1 MSKFGTSKK
10 IITGYILLAVVIAIA
25 TWQVYDNSRLF
36 VALNNASE
44 QLLKR
49 RDVVDSLVCSL
60 LETNN
65 AERSVL
71 LGEGSEW
78 PHFNQSV
85 ATSEQMAKQ
94 LKPFIADQGQRQRI
108 DTLVKLMHMKR
119 ENTKR
124 VAQLMAIDNRD
135 AFYRDKVQAL
145 QSGRDSVVIHSKSYG
160 QHGQREKV
168 YEIIKSKRGFFRRLG
183 DAFRRQHADTV
194 GVTNILHDTKA
205 DSTAQRIN
213 IADSVANILTD
224 IQNEEQ
230 KQNSRQ
236 QENVAARLN
245 RLQRVSLQL
254 SQRTGL
260 LLEHI
265 QREEK
270 NALQKALGHAT
281 QSRHKMVVRI
291 AVIGL
296 VAILIAALLVAYIL
310 RDIKRERR
318 DRQRIVEA
326 KTETE
331 RIMAQRERL
340 LLTITHDIKA
350 PAASIAGFIE
360 LLSEQVSRPKA
371 LAYIDSMRH
380 SAIHLQQLV
389 AALLDYHLLESGK
402 AERHDVSFV
411 PQQLA
416 KNCVDEFQPMAAE
429 KGLDIT
435 LSTLTLNCGD
445 LWRSDAFRVKQIMSN
460 LIGNAVKYTD
470 RGSVKV
476 EIRISPR
483 QHLIIYVS
491 DTGRGMSQADCQRIF
506 DAFTRLHNGQGKEGV
521 GLGLSITREVVQML
535 GGTITVTSEEGKGSC
550 FTVSL
555 PIKKEEKRQK
565 KDVEENV
572 ASVEPNRSSTEAK
585 EATTENND
593 ATHGANNATNGA
605 NDATNGTND
614 ATTEINILAVDDDAL
629 QLELF
634 KEMAQKIGGAK
645 LNISTTTS
653 ASEAIKLAE
662 ETKPQIMFTDIEM
675 PEMSGKDMLKH
686 VKNSDMSTVAMT
698 AHDPSIMTSL
708 KKAGFDTCLFKP
720 FNAATLAAT
729 LAQITR
735 QPLSVKAAEQKA
747 SFFAPLTAFAEGD
760 TEAEQ
765 EILTQVGESI
775 KEYRQMLDQGLKG
788 NDEEQQRDSISRTAH
803 KAMPLLTML
812 KPGQCGW
819 LQAITPEHIK
829 DTPAEKIT
837 VLAMRL
843 DKELEEVS
851 TKLKEEGIENA

>member
-1 MSKFGTSKK
+1 M
-10 IITGYILLAVVIAIA
+10 LAVVIAIA

-78 PHFNQSV
+78 PHFNRSV

-108 DTLVKLMHMKR
+108 DTLVELIHMKR

-124 VAQLMAIDNRD
+124 VAQLMAFDNRD

-145 QSGRDSVVIHSKSYG
+145 QSGRDSVVIHSKLYG

-270 NALQKALGHAT
+270 NALQKALGHAM

-291 AVIGL
+291 AIIGL

-416 KNCVDEFQPMAAE
+416 KSCVEEFKPMAAE

-435 LSTLTLNCGD
+435 LGTLTTNCGD

-470 RGSVKV
+470 RGGVKV

-506 DAFTRLHNGQGKEGV
+506 DAFTRLPNGQGKEGV

-555 PIKKEEKRQK
+555 PIKKEEKKQK

-572 ASVEPNRSSTEAK
+572 ASVETSRSSTEAK
-585 EATTENND
+585 E
-593 ATHGANNATNGA
+593 
-605 NDATNGTND
+605 

-662 ETKPQIMFTDIEM
+662 ETKTQIMFTDIEM
-675 PEMSGKDMLKH
+675 PEMSGKDMIKH

-708 KKAGFDTCLFKP
+708 KKAGFSTCLFKP

-735 QPLSVKAAEQKA
+735 LPLSVKAAEQKA

-775 KEYRQMLDQGLKG
+775 KEYRQMLEQGLKSNG
-788 NDEEQQRDSISRTAH
+788 EELQRDSISRAAH

-829 DTPAEKIT
+829 DTSAENST
-837 VLAMRL
+837 ALAMRL
-843 DKELEEVS
+843 EKELEEIS
-851 TKLKEEGIENA
+851 KKLREEGIENA

>member
-78 PHFNQSV
+78 PHFNRSV
-85 ATSEQMAKQ
+85 ATSEQKAKQ

-108 DTLVKLMHMKR
+108 DTLVELIHMKR

-124 VAQLMAIDNRD
+124 VAQLMAFDNRD
-135 AFYRDKVQAL
+135 AFYRNKVQAL
-145 QSGRDSVVIHSKSYG
+145 QSGRDSVVIHSKLYG

-183 DAFRRQHADTV
+183 DAFRRQHTDTV

-230 KQNSRQ
+230 RQNSRQ

-291 AVIGL
+291 AIIGL

-326 KTETE
+326 KAETE

-360 LLSEQVSRPKA
+360 LLSEQVSRPKP

-416 KNCVDEFQPMAAE
+416 KSCVEEFKPMAAE

-435 LSTLTLNCGD
+435 LGTLTTNCGD

-470 RGSVKV
+470 RGGVKV

-506 DAFTRLHNGQGKEGV
+506 DAFTRLPNGQGKEGV

-555 PIKKEEKRQK
+555 PIKKEEKKQK

-572 ASVEPNRSSTEAK
+572 ASVETNRSSTEAK
-585 EATTENND
+585 KT
-593 ATHGANNATNGA
+593 
-605 NDATNGTND
+605 
-614 ATTEINILAVDDDAL
+614 TTEINILAVDDDAL

-675 PEMSGKDMLKH
+675 PEMSGKDMIKH

-708 KKAGFDTCLFKP
+708 KKAGFSTCLFKP

-735 QPLSVKAAEQKA
+735 LPLSVKAAEQKA

-760 TEAEQ
+760 TEAER

-775 KEYRQMLDQGLKG
+775 KEYRQMLEQGLKSNG
-788 NDEEQQRDSISRTAH
+788 EELQRDSISRAAH

-829 DTPAEKIT
+829 DTSAENST
-837 VLAMRL
+837 ALAMRL
-843 DKELEEVS
+843 EKELEEIS
-851 TKLKEEGIENA
+851 KKLREEGIENA

>member
-1 MSKFGTSKK
+1 M
-10 IITGYILLAVVIAIA
+10 LAVVIAIA

-85 ATSEQMAKQ
+85 ATSEQKAKQ

-108 DTLVKLMHMKR
+108 DTLVELIHMKR

-124 VAQLMAIDNRD
+124 VAQLMAFDNRD

-145 QSGRDSVVIHSKSYG
+145 QSGRDSVVIHSKLYG

-270 NALQKALGHAT
+270 NALQKALGHAM

-291 AVIGL
+291 AIIGL

-416 KNCVDEFQPMAAE
+416 KNCVEEFKPMATE

-435 LSTLTLNCGD
+435 LGTLTPNCGD

-470 RGSVKV
+470 RGGVKV

-506 DAFTRLHNGQGKEGV
+506 DAFTRLPNGQGKEGV

-555 PIKKEEKRQK
+555 PIKKEEKKQK

-572 ASVEPNRSSTEAK
+572 ASVETDRSSTEAK
-585 EATTENND
+585 KATTEKND
-593 ATHGANNATNGA
+593 ATNGA
-605 NDATNGTND
+605 NDATNGNND

-708 KKAGFDTCLFKP
+708 KKAGFSTCLFKP

-735 QPLSVKAAEQKA
+735 LPLSVKAAEQKA

-760 TEAEQ
+760 TEAER

-775 KEYRQMLDQGLKG
+775 KEYRQMLEQGLKHNG
-788 NDEEQQRDSISRTAH
+788 EELQHDSISRAAH

-812 KPGQCGW
+812 RPGQCGW
-819 LQAITPEHIK
+819 LQTITPEHIK
-829 DTPAEKIT
+829 DSSVENSTA
-837 VLAMRL
+837 LAMRL
-843 DKELEEVS
+843 EKELEEIS
-851 TKLKEEGIENA
+851 KKLREEGIENA

>member
-1 MSKFGTSKK
+1 M
-10 IITGYILLAVVIAIA
+10 LAVVIAIA

-78 PHFNQSV
+78 PHFNRSV

-108 DTLVKLMHMKR
+108 DTLVELIHMKR

-124 VAQLMAIDNRD
+124 VAQLMAFDNRD

-145 QSGRDSVVIHSKSYG
+145 QSGRDSVVIHSKLYG

-194 GVTNILHDTKA
+194 GVTNILHDTRA

-270 NALQKALGHAT
+270 NALQKALGHAM

-291 AVIGL
+291 AIIGL

-416 KNCVDEFQPMAAE
+416 KNCVEEFKPMAAE

-435 LSTLTLNCGD
+435 LGTLTPNCGD

-470 RGSVKV
+470 RGGVKV

-491 DTGRGMSQADCQRIF
+491 DTGRGMNQADCQRIF
-506 DAFTRLHNGQGKEGV
+506 DAFTRLPNGQGKEGV

-555 PIKKEEKRQK
+555 PIKKEEKKQK
-565 KDVEENV
+565 KEVEENV
-572 ASVEPNRSSTEAK
+572 ASVETDRSSTEAK
-585 EATTENND
+585 E
-593 ATHGANNATNGA
+593 
-605 NDATNGTND
+605 

-708 KKAGFDTCLFKP
+708 KKAGFSTCLFKP

-735 QPLSVKAAEQKA
+735 LPLSVKAAEQKA

-775 KEYRQMLDQGLKG
+775 KEYRQMLEQGLKH
-788 NDEEQQRDSISRTAH
+788 NDEKLQRDSISRAAH
-803 KAMPLLTML
+803 KAMPLLSML
-812 KPGQCGW
+812 KPGQCSW

-829 DTPAEKIT
+829 DTSAENST
-837 VLAMRL
+837 ALAMRL
-843 DKELEEVS
+843 EKELEEIS
-851 TKLKEEGIENA
+851 KKLREEGIENA

>member
-1 MSKFGTSKK
+1 M
-10 IITGYILLAVVIAIA
+10 LAVVIAIA
-25 TWQVYDNSRLF
+25 TWQIYDNSRLF

-108 DTLVKLMHMKR
+108 DTLVELIHMKR

-124 VAQLMAIDNRD
+124 VAQLMAFDNRD
-135 AFYRDKVQAL
+135 AFYRNKVQAL
-145 QSGRDSVVIHSKSYG
+145 QSGRDSVVIHSKLYG

-183 DAFRRQHADTV
+183 DAFRRQHTDTV
-194 GVTNILHDTKA
+194 DVTNILHDTKA

-270 NALQKALGHAT
+270 NALQKALGHAM

-291 AVIGL
+291 AIIGL

-326 KTETE
+326 KAETE

-416 KNCVDEFQPMAAE
+416 KSCVEEFKPMAAE

-435 LSTLTLNCGD
+435 LGTLTPNCGD

-470 RGSVKV
+470 RGGVKV

-506 DAFTRLHNGQGKEGV
+506 DAFTRLPNGQGKEGV

-555 PIKKEEKRQK
+555 PIKKEEKKQK

-572 ASVEPNRSSTEAK
+572 ASVETNRSSTEAK
-585 EATTENND
+585 EAITENND
-593 ATHGANNATNGA
+593 ATNGA
-605 NDATNGTND
+605 NDATNGNND

-708 KKAGFDTCLFKP
+708 KKAGFSTCLFKP

-735 QPLSVKAAEQKA
+735 LPLSVKAAEQKA

-775 KEYRQMLDQGLKG
+775 KEYRQMLEQGLKH
-788 NDEEQQRDSISRTAH
+788 NDEEQQRDSISRAAH

-829 DTPAEKIT
+829 DSSAENST
-837 VLAMRL
+837 ALAMRL
-843 DKELEEVS
+843 EKELEEIS
-851 TKLKEEGIENA
+851 KKLREEGIENA

>member
-1 MSKFGTSKK
+1 M
-10 IITGYILLAVVIAIA
+10 LAVVIAIA

-78 PHFNQSV
+78 PHFNRSV

-108 DTLVKLMHMKR
+108 DTLVELIHMKR

-124 VAQLMAIDNRD
+124 VAQLMAFDNRD

-145 QSGRDSVVIHSKSYG
+145 QSGRDSVVIHSKLYG
-160 QHGQREKV
+160 QYGQREKV

-291 AVIGL
+291 AIIGL

-416 KNCVDEFQPMAAE
+416 KSCVEEFKPMAAE

-435 LSTLTLNCGD
+435 LGTLTPNCGD

-470 RGSVKV
+470 RGGVKV

-506 DAFTRLHNGQGKEGV
+506 DAFTRLPNGQGKEGV

-555 PIKKEEKRQK
+555 PIKKEEKKQK

-572 ASVEPNRSSTEAK
+572 ASVETNRSSTEAK
-585 EATTENND
+585 E
-593 ATHGANNATNGA
+593 
-605 NDATNGTND
+605 

-708 KKAGFDTCLFKP
+708 KKAGFSTCLFKP

-735 QPLSVKAAEQKA
+735 LPLSVKAAEQKA

-760 TEAEQ
+760 TEAER

-775 KEYRQMLDQGLKG
+775 KEYRQMLEQGLKSNG
-788 NDEEQQRDSISRTAH
+788 EELQRDSISRADH

-829 DTPAEKIT
+829 DTSAENST
-837 VLAMRL
+837 ALAMRL
-843 DKELEEVS
+843 EKELEEIS
-851 TKLKEEGIENA
+851 KKLREEGIENA

>member
-78 PHFNQSV
+78 PHFNRSV

-108 DTLVKLMHMKR
+108 DTLVELIHMKR

-124 VAQLMAIDNRD
+124 VAQLMAFDNRD

-145 QSGRDSVVIHSKSYG
+145 QSGRDSVVIHSKLYG

-194 GVTNILHDTKA
+194 GVTNILHDTRV

-213 IADSVANILTD
+213 IADSVANILTN

-236 QENVAARLN
+236 QENMAARLN

-270 NALQKALGHAT
+270 NALQKALGHAM

-291 AVIGL
+291 AIIGL

-416 KNCVDEFQPMAAE
+416 KSCVEEFKPMAAE

-435 LSTLTLNCGD
+435 LGTLPPNCGD

-470 RGSVKV
+470 RGGVKV

-506 DAFTRLHNGQGKEGV
+506 DAFTRLPNGQGKEGV

-555 PIKKEEKRQK
+555 PIKKEEKKQK

-572 ASVEPNRSSTEAK
+572 ASVETNRVSTEAK
-585 EATTENND
+585 E
-593 ATHGANNATNGA
+593 
-605 NDATNGTND
+605 

-708 KKAGFDTCLFKP
+708 KKAGFSTCLFKP

-735 QPLSVKAAEQKA
+735 LPLSVKAAEQKA

-760 TEAEQ
+760 TEAER

-775 KEYRQMLDQGLKG
+775 KEYRQMLEQGLKSNG
-788 NDEEQQRDSISRTAH
+788 EELQRDSISRAAH
-803 KAMPLLTML
+803 KAMPLLSML

-829 DTPAEKIT
+829 DTSAENST
-837 VLAMRL
+837 ALAMRL
-843 DKELEEVS
+843 EKELEEIS
-851 TKLKEEGIENA
+851 KKLREEGIENA

>member
-1 MSKFGTSKK
+1 M
-10 IITGYILLAVVIAIA
+10 LAVVIAIA

-78 PHFNQSV
+78 PHFNRSV

-108 DTLVKLMHMKR
+108 DTLVELIHMKR

-124 VAQLMAIDNRD
+124 VAQLMAFDNRD
-135 AFYRDKVQAL
+135 AFYRNKVQAL
-145 QSGRDSVVIHSKSYG
+145 QSGRDSVVIHSKLYG

-230 KQNSRQ
+230 RQNSRQ

-291 AVIGL
+291 AIIGL

-360 LLSEQVSRPKA
+360 LLSEQVSHPKA

-416 KNCVDEFQPMAAE
+416 KSCVEEFKPMAAE

-435 LSTLTLNCGD
+435 LGTLTTNCGD

-470 RGSVKV
+470 RGGVKV

-506 DAFTRLHNGQGKEGV
+506 DAFTRLPNGQGKEGV

-555 PIKKEEKRQK
+555 PIKKEEKKQK

-572 ASVEPNRSSTEAK
+572 ASVETNRSSTEAK
-585 EATTENND
+585 E
-593 ATHGANNATNGA
+593 
-605 NDATNGTND
+605 

-708 KKAGFDTCLFKP
+708 KKAGFSTCLFKP

-735 QPLSVKAAEQKA
+735 LPLSVKAAEQKA

-760 TEAEQ
+760 TEAER

-775 KEYRQMLDQGLKG
+775 KEYRQMLEQGLKSNG
-788 NDEEQQRDSISRTAH
+788 EELQRDSISRAAH

-829 DTPAEKIT
+829 DSSAENST
-837 VLAMRL
+837 ALAMRL
-843 DKELEEVS
+843 EKELEEIS
-851 TKLKEEGIENA
+851 KKLREEGIENA

>member
-1 MSKFGTSKK
+1 M
-10 IITGYILLAVVIAIA
+10 LAVVIAIA

-78 PHFNQSV
+78 PHFNRSV

-108 DTLVKLMHMKR
+108 DTLVALIHMKR

-124 VAQLMAIDNRD
+124 VAQLMAFDNRD

-145 QSGRDSVVIHSKSYG
+145 QSGRDSVVIHSKLYG

-270 NALQKALGHAT
+270 NALQKALGHAM

-291 AVIGL
+291 AIIGL

-416 KNCVDEFQPMAAE
+416 KSCVEEFKPMAAE

-435 LSTLTLNCGD
+435 LGTLTPNCGD

-470 RGSVKV
+470 RGGVKV

-506 DAFTRLHNGQGKEGV
+506 DAFTRLPNGQGKEGV

-555 PIKKEEKRQK
+555 PIKKEEKKQM

-572 ASVEPNRSSTEAK
+572 ASVETDRSSTEAK
-585 EATTENND
+585 E
-593 ATHGANNATNGA
+593 
-605 NDATNGTND
+605 

-675 PEMSGKDMLKH
+675 PEMSGKDMIKH

-708 KKAGFDTCLFKP
+708 KKAGFSTCLFKP

-735 QPLSVKAAEQKA
+735 LPLSVKTAEQKA

-775 KEYRQMLDQGLKG
+775 KEYRQMLEQGLKHNG
-788 NDEEQQRDSISRTAH
+788 EELQRDSISRAAH
-803 KAMPLLTML
+803 KAMPLLSML
-812 KPGQCGW
+812 RPGQCGW

-829 DTPAEKIT
+829 DTSAENST
-837 VLAMRL
+837 ALAMRL
-843 DKELEEVS
+843 EKELEEIS
-851 TKLKEEGIENA
+851 KKLREEGIENA

>member
-25 TWQVYDNSRLF
+25 TWQIYDNSRLF

-78 PHFNQSV
+78 PHFNRSV

-108 DTLVKLMHMKR
+108 DTLVELIHMKR

-124 VAQLMAIDNRD
+124 VAQLMAFDNRD
-135 AFYRDKVQAL
+135 AFYRNKVQAL
-145 QSGRDSVVIHSKSYG
+145 QSGRDSVVIHSKLYG

-230 KQNSRQ
+230 RQNSRQ

-270 NALQKALGHAT
+270 NALQKALGHAM

-291 AVIGL
+291 AIIGL

-416 KNCVDEFQPMAAE
+416 KSCVEEFKPMAAE

-435 LSTLTLNCGD
+435 LGTLTPNCGD

-470 RGSVKV
+470 RGGVKV

-506 DAFTRLHNGQGKEGV
+506 DAFTRLPNGQGKEGV

-555 PIKKEEKRQK
+555 PIKKEEKKQK

-572 ASVEPNRSSTEAK
+572 ASVETDRSSTEAK

-593 ATHGANNATNGA
+593 ATNGA
-605 NDATNGTND
+605 NDATNGNND

-708 KKAGFDTCLFKP
+708 KKAGFSTCLFKP

-735 QPLSVKAAEQKA
+735 LPLSVKAAEQKA

-760 TEAEQ
+760 TEAER

-775 KEYRQMLDQGLKG
+775 KEYRQMLEQGLKHNG
-788 NDEEQQRDSISRTAH
+788 EELQHDSISRAAH

-812 KPGQCGW
+812 RPGQCGW
-819 LQAITPEHIK
+819 LQTITPEHIK
-829 DTPAEKIT
+829 DSSVENSTA
-837 VLAMRL
+837 LAMRL
-843 DKELEEVS
+843 EKELEEIS
-851 TKLKEEGIENA
+851 KKLREEGIENA

>member
-1 MSKFGTSKK
+1 M
-10 IITGYILLAVVIAIA
+10 LAVVIAIA

-78 PHFNQSV
+78 PHFNRSV
-85 ATSEQMAKQ
+85 ATSEQKAKQ

-108 DTLVKLMHMKR
+108 DTLVELIHMKR

-124 VAQLMAIDNRD
+124 VAQLMAFDNRD

-145 QSGRDSVVIHSKSYG
+145 QSGRDSVVIHSKLYG

-194 GVTNILHDTKA
+194 GVTNILHDTKT

-230 KQNSRQ
+230 KRNSRQ

-291 AVIGL
+291 AIIGL

-416 KNCVDEFQPMAAE
+416 KNCVEEFKPMAAE

-435 LSTLTLNCGD
+435 LGTLTPNCGD

-470 RGSVKV
+470 RGGVKV

-506 DAFTRLHNGQGKEGV
+506 DAFTRLPNGQGKEGV

-555 PIKKEEKRQK
+555 PIKKEEKKQK
-565 KDVEENV
+565 KDVEEDV
-572 ASVEPNRSSTEAK
+572 ASVETNRSSTEAK
-585 EATTENND
+585 E
-593 ATHGANNATNGA
+593 
-605 NDATNGTND
+605 

-698 AHDPSIMTSL
+698 AHDQSIMTSL
-708 KKAGFDTCLFKP
+708 KKAGFSTCLFKP

-735 QPLSVKAAEQKA
+735 LPLSVKAAEQKA

-760 TEAEQ
+760 TEAER

-775 KEYRQMLDQGLKG
+775 KEYRQMLEQGLKHNG
-788 NDEEQQRDSISRTAH
+788 EELQRDSISRAAH

-829 DTPAEKIT
+829 DSSAENST
-837 VLAMRL
+837 ALAMRL
-843 DKELEEVS
+843 EKELEEIS
-851 TKLKEEGIENA
+851 KKLREEGIENA

>member
-108 DTLVKLMHMKR
+108 DTLVELIHMKR

-124 VAQLMAIDNRD
+124 VAQLMAFDNRD
-135 AFYRDKVQAL
+135 AFYRNKVQAL
-145 QSGRDSVVIHSKSYG
+145 QSGRDSVVIHSKLYG

-194 GVTNILHDTKA
+194 GVTNILHDTKT

-291 AVIGL
+291 AIIGL

-416 KNCVDEFQPMAAE
+416 KSCVEEFKPMAAE

-435 LSTLTLNCGD
+435 LGTLTPNCGD

-470 RGSVKV
+470 RGGVKV

-491 DTGRGMSQADCQRIF
+491 DTGRGMNQADCQRIF
-506 DAFTRLHNGQGKEGV
+506 DAFTRLPNGQGKEGV

-555 PIKKEEKRQK
+555 PIKKEEKKQK

-572 ASVEPNRSSTEAK
+572 ASVETNRSSTEAK

-593 ATHGANNATNGA
+593 ATNGA
-605 NDATNGTND
+605 NDATNGNND

-708 KKAGFDTCLFKP
+708 KKAGFSTCLFKP

-735 QPLSVKAAEQKA
+735 LPLSVKAAEQKA

-760 TEAEQ
+760 TEAER

-775 KEYRQMLDQGLKG
+775 KEYRQMLEQGLKSNG
-788 NDEEQQRDSISRTAH
+788 EELQRDSISRAAH

-829 DTPAEKIT
+829 DTSAENST
-837 VLAMRL
+837 ALAMRL
-843 DKELEEVS
+843 EKELEEIS
-851 TKLKEEGIENA
+851 KKLREEGIENA

>member
-1 MSKFGTSKK
+1 M
-10 IITGYILLAVVIAIA
+10 LAVVIAIA

-78 PHFNQSV
+78 PHFNRSV

-108 DTLVKLMHMKR
+108 DTLVELIHMKR

-124 VAQLMAIDNRD
+124 VAQLMAFDNRD

-145 QSGRDSVVIHSKSYG
+145 QSGRDSVVIHSKLYG

-194 GVTNILHDTKA
+194 GVTNILHATKA

-270 NALQKALGHAT
+270 NALQKALGHAM

-291 AVIGL
+291 AIIGL

-331 RIMAQRERL
+331 HIMAQRERL

-416 KNCVDEFQPMAAE
+416 KNCVEEFKPMAAE

-435 LSTLTLNCGD
+435 LGTLTPNCGD

-470 RGSVKV
+470 RGGVKV
-476 EIRISPR
+476 EIKISPR

-506 DAFTRLHNGQGKEGV
+506 DAFTRLPNGQGKEGV

-555 PIKKEEKRQK
+555 PIKKEEKKQM

-572 ASVEPNRSSTEAK
+572 ASVETNRSSTEAK
-585 EATTENND
+585 EATIEAKE
-593 ATHGANNATNGA
+593 ATTRN
-605 NDATNGTND
+605 ND

-634 KEMAQKIGGAK
+634 KERAQKMGGAER
-645 LNISTTTS
+645 NISTTTS

-708 KKAGFDTCLFKP
+708 KKAGFSTCLFKP

-735 QPLSVKAAEQKA
+735 LPLSVKTAEQKA

-760 TEAEQ
+760 TEAER

-775 KEYRQMLDQGLKG
+775 KEYRLMLEQGLKS
-788 NDEEQQRDSISRTAH
+788 NDEELQRDSISRAAH

-829 DTPAEKIT
+829 DTSAENST
-837 VLAMRL
+837 ALAMRL
-843 DKELEEVS
+843 EEELEEIS
-851 TKLKEEGIENA
+851 KKLREEGIENA

>member
-1 MSKFGTSKK
+1 M
-10 IITGYILLAVVIAIA
+10 LAVVIAIA

-78 PHFNQSV
+78 PRFNQSV

-108 DTLVKLMHMKR
+108 DTLVELIHMKR

-291 AVIGL
+291 AIIGL

-331 RIMAQRERL
+331 RIMEQRERL

-435 LSTLTLNCGD
+435 LGTLTPNCGD

-506 DAFTRLHNGQGKEGV
+506 DAFTRLPNGQGKEGV

-535 GGTITVTSEEGKGSC
+535 GGTITVASEEGKGSC

-555 PIKKEEKRQK
+555 PIKKEEKKQK

-572 ASVEPNRSSTEAK
+572 AYVETNRSSTEAK
-585 EATTENND
+585 EATTGNN
-593 ATHGANNATNGA
+593 G
-605 NDATNGTND
+605 
-614 ATTEINILAVDDDAL
+614 ATTEISILAVDDDAL
-629 QLELF
+629 QIELF

-662 ETKPQIMFTDIEM
+662 KTKPQIMFTDIEM

-686 VKNSDMSTVAMT
+686 VKNSNMSIVAMT

-708 KKAGFDTCLFKP
+708 KKAGFNTCLFKP

-735 QPLSVKAAEQKA
+735 LPLSIKAAEQKT

-765 EILTQVGESI
+765 KILTQVGESI
-775 KEYRQMLDQGLKG
+775 KEYRQMLDKGLKG
-788 NDEEQQRDSISRTAH
+788 NDEEQQRDSISRAAH

-829 DTPAEKIT
+829 DTSAEKIT

>member
-78 PHFNQSV
+78 PHFNRSV
-85 ATSEQMAKQ
+85 ATSEQKAKQ

-108 DTLVKLMHMKR
+108 DTLVELIHMKR

-124 VAQLMAIDNRD
+124 VAQLMAFDNRD

-145 QSGRDSVVIHSKSYG
+145 QSGRDSVVIHSKLYG

-194 GVTNILHDTKA
+194 GVTNILHDTRA

-291 AVIGL
+291 AIIGL

-326 KTETE
+326 KAETE
-331 RIMAQRERL
+331 HIMAQRERL

-416 KNCVDEFQPMAAE
+416 KNCVEEFKPMAAE

-435 LSTLTLNCGD
+435 LGTLTTNCGD

-470 RGSVKV
+470 RGGVKV

-491 DTGRGMSQADCQRIF
+491 DTGRGMNQADCQRIF
-506 DAFTRLHNGQGKEGV
+506 DAFTRLPNGQGNEGV

-555 PIKKEEKRQK
+555 PIKKEEKKQMK
-565 KDVEENV
+565 EVEENV
-572 ASVEPNRSSTEAK
+572 ASVETNRSSTEAK
-585 EATTENND
+585 E
-593 ATHGANNATNGA
+593 
-605 NDATNGTND
+605 

-645 LNISTTTS
+645 LNVSTTTS

-708 KKAGFDTCLFKP
+708 KKAGFSTCLFKP

-735 QPLSVKAAEQKA
+735 LPLSVKAAEQKA
-747 SFFAPLTAFAEGD
+747 SFFAPLTAFAESD

-775 KEYRQMLDQGLKG
+775 KEYRQMLEQGLKSNG
-788 NDEEQQRDSISRTAH
+788 EELQRDSISRAAH
-803 KAMPLLTML
+803 KAMPLLSML

-829 DTPAEKIT
+829 DTSAENST
-837 VLAMRL
+837 ALAMRL
-843 DKELEEVS
+843 EKELEEIS
-851 TKLKEEGIENA
+851 KKLREEGIENA

>member
-1 MSKFGTSKK
+1 M
-10 IITGYILLAVVIAIA
+10 LAVVIAIA

-78 PHFNQSV
+78 PHFNRSV
-85 ATSEQMAKQ
+85 ATSEQKAKQ

-108 DTLVKLMHMKR
+108 DTLVELIHMKR

-124 VAQLMAIDNRD
+124 VAQLMAFDNRD
-135 AFYRDKVQAL
+135 AFYRNKVQAL
-145 QSGRDSVVIHSKSYG
+145 QSGRDSVVIHSKLYG

-270 NALQKALGHAT
+270 NALQKALGHAM

-291 AVIGL
+291 AIIGL

-318 DRQRIVEA
+318 DRQRIVETKA
-326 KTETE
+326 ETE

-416 KNCVDEFQPMAAE
+416 KSCVEEFKPMAAE

-435 LSTLTLNCGD
+435 LGTLTTNCGD

-470 RGSVKV
+470 RGGVKV

-506 DAFTRLHNGQGKEGV
+506 DAFTRLPNGQGKEGV

-555 PIKKEEKRQK
+555 PIKKEEKKQK

-572 ASVEPNRSSTEAK
+572 ASVETNRSSTEAK
-585 EATTENND
+585 E
-593 ATHGANNATNGA
+593 
-605 NDATNGTND
+605 

-675 PEMSGKDMLKH
+675 PEMSGKDIIKH
-686 VKNSDMSTVAMT
+686 VKNSNMSTVAMT

-708 KKAGFDTCLFKP
+708 KKAGFSTCLFKP

-735 QPLSVKAAEQKA
+735 LPLSVKAAEQKA

-760 TEAEQ
+760 TEAER

-775 KEYRQMLDQGLKG
+775 KEYRQMLEQGLKSNG
-788 NDEEQQRDSISRTAH
+788 EELQRDSISRAAH

-829 DTPAEKIT
+829 DTSAENST
-837 VLAMRL
+837 ALAMRL
-843 DKELEEVS
+843 EKELEEIS
-851 TKLKEEGIENA
+851 KKLREEGIENA

>member
-78 PHFNQSV
+78 PHFNRSV
-85 ATSEQMAKQ
+85 ATSEQKAKQ

-108 DTLVKLMHMKR
+108 DTLVELIHMKR

-124 VAQLMAIDNRD
+124 VAQLMAFDNRD

-145 QSGRDSVVIHSKSYG
+145 QSGRDSVVIHSKLYG
-160 QHGQREKV
+160 QHAQREKV

-291 AVIGL
+291 AIIGL

-360 LLSEQVSRPKA
+360 LLSEQVSHPKA

-416 KNCVDEFQPMAAE
+416 KSCVEEFKPMAAE

-435 LSTLTLNCGD
+435 LGTLTTNCGD

-470 RGSVKV
+470 RGGVKV

-506 DAFTRLHNGQGKEGV
+506 DAFTRLPNGQGKEGV

-555 PIKKEEKRQK
+555 PIKKEEKKQK

-572 ASVEPNRSSTEAK
+572 ASVETNRSSTEAK
-585 EATTENND
+585 E
-593 ATHGANNATNGA
+593 
-605 NDATNGTND
+605 

-708 KKAGFDTCLFKP
+708 KKAGFSTCLFKP

-735 QPLSVKAAEQKA
+735 LPLSVKAAEQKA

-760 TEAEQ
+760 TEAER

-775 KEYRQMLDQGLKG
+775 KEYRQMLEQGLKSNG
-788 NDEEQQRDSISRTAH
+788 EELQRDSISRAAH

-829 DTPAEKIT
+829 DSSAENST
-837 VLAMRL
+837 ALAMRL
-843 DKELEEVS
+843 EKELEEIS
-851 TKLKEEGIENA
+851 KKLREEVIENA

>member
-78 PHFNQSV
+78 PHFNRSV

-108 DTLVKLMHMKR
+108 DTLVALIHMKR

-124 VAQLMAIDNRD
+124 VAQLMAFDNRD

-145 QSGRDSVVIHSKSYG
+145 QSGRDSVVIHSKLYG

-194 GVTNILHDTKA
+194 GVTNILHATRV

-270 NALQKALGHAT
+270 NALQKALGHAM

-291 AVIGL
+291 AIIGL

-416 KNCVDEFQPMAAE
+416 KSCVEEFKPMAAE

-435 LSTLTLNCGD
+435 LGTLTPNCGD

-470 RGSVKV
+470 RGGVKV
-476 EIRISPR
+476 EMRISPR

-506 DAFTRLHNGQGKEGV
+506 DAFTRLPNGQGKEGV

-555 PIKKEEKRQK
+555 PIKKEEKKQK

-572 ASVEPNRSSTEAK
+572 ASVETNRSSTEAK
-585 EATTENND
+585 E
-593 ATHGANNATNGA
+593 
-605 NDATNGTND
+605 

-675 PEMSGKDMLKH
+675 PEMSGKDMIKH

-708 KKAGFDTCLFKP
+708 KKAGFSTCLFKP

-735 QPLSVKAAEQKA
+735 LPLSVKTAEQKA

-775 KEYRQMLDQGLKG
+775 KEYRQMLEQGLKHNG
-788 NDEEQQRDSISRTAH
+788 EELQRDSISRAAH
-803 KAMPLLTML
+803 KAMPLLSML

-829 DTPAEKIT
+829 DSSAEKST
-837 VLAMRL
+837 ALAMRL
-843 DKELEEVS
+843 EKELEEIS
-851 TKLKEEGIENA
+851 KKLREEGIENA

>member
-1 MSKFGTSKK
+1 M
-10 IITGYILLAVVIAIA
+10 LAVVIAIA

-78 PHFNQSV
+78 PHFNRSV

-108 DTLVKLMHMKR
+108 DTLVELIHMKR

-124 VAQLMAIDNRD
+124 VAQLMAFDNRD

-145 QSGRDSVVIHSKSYG
+145 QSGRDSVVIHSKLYG

-194 GVTNILHDTKA
+194 GVTNILHDTKT

-291 AVIGL
+291 AIIGL

-416 KNCVDEFQPMAAE
+416 KSCVEEFKPMAAE

-435 LSTLTLNCGD
+435 LGTLTPNCGD

-470 RGSVKV
+470 RGGVKV

-506 DAFTRLHNGQGKEGV
+506 DAFTRLPNGQGKEGV

-555 PIKKEEKRQK
+555 PIKKEEKKQK

-572 ASVEPNRSSTEAK
+572 ASVETNRSSTEAK
-585 EATTENND
+585 KAITENND
-593 ATHGANNATNGA
+593 ATNGA
-605 NDATNGTND
+605 NDATNGNND

-653 ASEAIKLAE
+653 ALEAIKLAE

-708 KKAGFDTCLFKP
+708 KKAGFSTCLFKP

-735 QPLSVKAAEQKA
+735 LPLSVKAAEQKA
-747 SFFAPLTAFAEGD
+747 SFFTPLTAFAEGD
-760 TEAEQ
+760 TEAER

-775 KEYRQMLDQGLKG
+775 KEYRQMLEQGLKH
-788 NDEEQQRDSISRTAH
+788 NDEEQQRDSISRAAH

-812 KPGQCGW
+812 KPGQCSW

-829 DTPAEKIT
+829 DSSAENST
-837 VLAMRL
+837 AQAMRL
-843 DKELEEVS
+843 EKELEEIS
-851 TKLKEEGIENA
+851 KKLREEGIENA

>member
-78 PHFNQSV
+78 PHFNRSV

-108 DTLVKLMHMKR
+108 DTLVELIHMKR

-124 VAQLMAIDNRD
+124 VAQLMAFDNRD

-145 QSGRDSVVIHSKSYG
+145 QSGRDSVVIHSKLYG

-183 DAFRRQHADTV
+183 DAFRRQHTDTV

-230 KQNSRQ
+230 RQNSRQ

-270 NALQKALGHAT
+270 NALQKALGHAM

-291 AVIGL
+291 AIIGL

-326 KTETE
+326 KAETE

-416 KNCVDEFQPMAAE
+416 KSCVEEFKPMAAE

-435 LSTLTLNCGD
+435 LGTLTPNCGD

-470 RGSVKV
+470 RGGVKV

-506 DAFTRLHNGQGKEGV
+506 DAFTRLPNGQGKEGV

-555 PIKKEEKRQK
+555 PIKKEEKKQK

-572 ASVEPNRSSTEAK
+572 ASVETNRSSTEAK
-585 EATTENND
+585 KTTTEKND
-593 ATHGANNATNGA
+593 ATNGA
-605 NDATNGTND
+605 NDATNGNND

-708 KKAGFDTCLFKP
+708 KKVGFSTCLFKP

-735 QPLSVKAAEQKA
+735 LPLSVKAAEQKA

-760 TEAEQ
+760 TEAER

-775 KEYRQMLDQGLKG
+775 KEYRQMLEQGLKSNG
-788 NDEEQQRDSISRTAH
+788 EELQRDSISRAAH

-829 DTPAEKIT
+829 DTSAENST
-837 VLAMRL
+837 ALAMRL
-843 DKELEEVS
+843 EKELEEIS
-851 TKLKEEGIENA
+851 KKLREEGIENA

>member
-1 MSKFGTSKK
+1 M
-10 IITGYILLAVVIAIA
+10 LAVVIAIA

-108 DTLVKLMHMKR
+108 DTLVELIHMKR

-135 AFYRDKVQAL
+135 AFYRNKVQAL

-296 VAILIAALLVAYIL
+296 VAILIAALLVTYIL

-416 KNCVDEFQPMAAE
+416 KNCVDEFRPMAAD
-429 KGLDIT
+429 KGLNIT
-435 LSTLTLNCGD
+435 LGTLTPNCGD

-470 RGSVKV
+470 QGSVKV

-491 DTGRGMSQADCQRIF
+491 DTGRGMSHADCQRIF
-506 DAFTRLHNGQGKEGV
+506 DAFTRLPNGQGKEGV

-535 GGTITVTSEEGKGSC
+535 GGTITVASEEGKGSC

-555 PIKKEEKRQK
+555 PIKKEEKKQK

-572 ASVEPNRSSTEAK
+572 APVETNRSSTEAK
-585 EATTENND
+585 E
-593 ATHGANNATNGA
+593 
-605 NDATNGTND
+605 

-662 ETKPQIMFTDIEM
+662 ETKPRIMFTDIEM

-686 VKNSDMSTVAMT
+686 VKNSNMSIVAMT

-735 QPLSVKAAEQKA
+735 LPLSVKAAEQKA

-775 KEYRQMLDQGLKG
+775 KEYRQMLDQGLKS
-788 NDEEQQRDSISRTAH
+788 NDEEQQRDSISRAAH

-812 KPGQCGW
+812 KPGQCSW

>member
-78 PHFNQSV
+78 PHFNRSV

-108 DTLVKLMHMKR
+108 DTLVELIHMKR

-124 VAQLMAIDNRD
+124 VAQLMAFDNRD

-145 QSGRDSVVIHSKSYG
+145 QSGRDSVVIHSKLYG

-270 NALQKALGHAT
+270 NALQKALGHAM

-291 AVIGL
+291 AIIGL

-416 KNCVDEFQPMAAE
+416 KNCVEEFKPMAAE

-435 LSTLTLNCGD
+435 LGTLTPNCGD

-470 RGSVKV
+470 RGGVKV

-483 QHLIIYVS
+483 QHFIIYVS

-506 DAFTRLHNGQGKEGV
+506 DAFTRLPNGQGKEGV

-555 PIKKEEKRQK
+555 PIKKEEKKQK

-572 ASVEPNRSSTEAK
+572 ASVETDRSSTEAK
-585 EATTENND
+585 KATTENND
-593 ATHGANNATNGA
+593 ATNG
-605 NDATNGTND
+605 NND
-614 ATTEINILAVDDDAL
+614 ATTEINILAVDDDDL

-675 PEMSGKDMLKH
+675 PEMSGKDMIKH

-708 KKAGFDTCLFKP
+708 KKAGFSTCLFKP

-735 QPLSVKAAEQKA
+735 LPLSVKAAEQKA

-775 KEYRQMLDQGLKG
+775 KEYRQMLEQGLKRNG
-788 NDEEQQRDSISRTAH
+788 EELQRDSISRAAH
-803 KAMPLLTML
+803 KAMPLLSML

-829 DTPAEKIT
+829 DSSAENST
-837 VLAMRL
+837 ALAMRL
-843 DKELEEVS
+843 EKELEEIS
-851 TKLKEEGIENA
+851 KKLREEGIENA

>member
-78 PHFNQSV
+78 PHFNRSV

-108 DTLVKLMHMKR
+108 DTLVELIHMKR

-124 VAQLMAIDNRD
+124 VAQLMAFDNRD

-145 QSGRDSVVIHSKSYG
+145 QSGRDSVVIHSKLYG

-183 DAFRRQHADTV
+183 DAFRRQHTDTV

-230 KQNSRQ
+230 RQNSRQ

-270 NALQKALGHAT
+270 NALQKALGHAM

-291 AVIGL
+291 AIIGL

-326 KTETE
+326 KAETE

-416 KNCVDEFQPMAAE
+416 KSCVEEFKPMAAE

-435 LSTLTLNCGD
+435 LGTLTPNCGD

-470 RGSVKV
+470 RGGVKV

-506 DAFTRLHNGQGKEGV
+506 DAFTRLPNGQGKEGV

-555 PIKKEEKRQK
+555 PIKKEEKKQK

-572 ASVEPNRSSTEAK
+572 ASVETNRSSTEAK
-585 EATTENND
+585 EATTEINN
-593 ATHGANNATNGA
+593 
-605 NDATNGTND
+605 ATNGTND

-653 ASEAIKLAE
+653 ASEAIMLAE
-662 ETKPQIMFTDIEM
+662 ETKPRIMFTDIEM

-686 VKNSDMSTVAMT
+686 VKNSNMSIVAMT

-775 KEYRQMLDQGLKG
+775 KEYRQMLDQGLKS
-788 NDEEQQRDSISRTAH
+788 NDEEQQRDSISRAAH

-812 KPGQCGW
+812 KPGQCSW

-829 DTPAEKIT
+829 DTSAEKIT

-851 TKLKEEGIENA
+851 TKLKEEGIEDV

>member
-25 TWQVYDNSRLF
+25 TWQIYDNSRLF

-78 PHFNQSV
+78 PHFNRSV

-108 DTLVKLMHMKR
+108 DTLVELIHMKR

-124 VAQLMAIDNRD
+124 VAQLMAFDNRD
-135 AFYRDKVQAL
+135 AFYRNKVQAL
-145 QSGRDSVVIHSKSYG
+145 QSGRDSVVIHSKLYG

-230 KQNSRQ
+230 RQNSRQ

-270 NALQKALGHAT
+270 NALQKALGHAM

-291 AVIGL
+291 AIIGL

-360 LLSEQVSRPKA
+360 LLSEQVSRQKA

-416 KNCVDEFQPMAAE
+416 KSCVEEFKPMAAE

-435 LSTLTLNCGD
+435 LGTLTPNCGD

-470 RGSVKV
+470 RGGVKV

-506 DAFTRLHNGQGKEGV
+506 DAFTRLPNGQGKEGV

-555 PIKKEEKRQK
+555 PIKKEEKKQK

-572 ASVEPNRSSTEAK
+572 ASVETNRSSTEAK

-593 ATHGANNATNGA
+593 ATNGA
-605 NDATNGTND
+605 NDAMNGNND

-708 KKAGFDTCLFKP
+708 KKAGFSTCLFKP

-735 QPLSVKAAEQKA
+735 LPLSVKTAEQKA

-775 KEYRQMLDQGLKG
+775 KEYRQMLEQGLKHNG
-788 NDEEQQRDSISRTAH
+788 EELQRDSISRAAH

-812 KPGQCGW
+812 KPRQCGW

-829 DTPAEKIT
+829 DSSAENST
-837 VLAMRL
+837 ALAMRL
-843 DKELEEVS
+843 EKELEEIS
-851 TKLKEEGIENA
+851 KKLREEGIENA

>member
-25 TWQVYDNSRLF
+25 TWLVYDNSRLF

-78 PHFNQSV
+78 PHFNRSV
-85 ATSEQMAKQ
+85 ATSEQKAKQ

-108 DTLVKLMHMKR
+108 DTLVELIHMKR

-124 VAQLMAIDNRD
+124 VAQLMAFDNRD

-145 QSGRDSVVIHSKSYG
+145 QSGRDSVVIHSKLYG

-194 GVTNILHDTKA
+194 GVTNILHDTKT

-291 AVIGL
+291 AIIGL

-310 RDIKRERR
+310 RDIKRESR

-402 AERHDVSFV
+402 AEQHDVSFV

-416 KNCVDEFQPMAAE
+416 KNCVEEFKPMAVE

-435 LSTLTLNCGD
+435 LGTLTTNCGD

-470 RGSVKV
+470 RGGVKV

-506 DAFTRLHNGQGKEGV
+506 DAFTRLPNGQGKEGV

-555 PIKKEEKRQK
+555 PIKKEEKKQK

-572 ASVEPNRSSTEAK
+572 ASVETNRSSTETK
-585 EATTENND
+585 E
-593 ATHGANNATNGA
+593 
-605 NDATNGTND
+605 

-708 KKAGFDTCLFKP
+708 KKAGFSTCLFKP

-735 QPLSVKAAEQKA
+735 LPLSVKAAEQKA

-760 TEAEQ
+760 TEAER

-775 KEYRQMLDQGLKG
+775 KEYRQMLEQGLKHNG
-788 NDEEQQRDSISRTAH
+788 EELQRDSISRAAH

-829 DTPAEKIT
+829 DTSAENST
-837 VLAMRL
+837 ALAMRL
-843 DKELEEVS
+843 EKELEEIS
-851 TKLKEEGIENA
+851 KKLREEGIENA

>member
-1 MSKFGTSKK
+1 M
-10 IITGYILLAVVIAIA
+10 LAVVIAIA

-78 PHFNQSV
+78 PHFNRSV

-108 DTLVKLMHMKR
+108 DTLVELIHMKR

-124 VAQLMAIDNRD
+124 VAQLMAFDNRD
-135 AFYRDKVQAL
+135 AFYRNKVQAL
-145 QSGRDSVVIHSKSYG
+145 QSGRDSVVIHSKLYG
-160 QHGQREKV
+160 QHAQREKV

-291 AVIGL
+291 AIIGL

-416 KNCVDEFQPMAAE
+416 KSCVEEFKPMAAE

-435 LSTLTLNCGD
+435 LSTLTPNCGD

-470 RGSVKV
+470 RGGVKV

-506 DAFTRLHNGQGKEGV
+506 DAFTRLPNGQGKEGV

-555 PIKKEEKRQK
+555 PIKKEEKKQK

-572 ASVEPNRSSTEAK
+572 ASVETNRSSTEAK
-585 EATTENND
+585 E
-593 ATHGANNATNGA
+593 
-605 NDATNGTND
+605 

-645 LNISTTTS
+645 LNINTTTS

-708 KKAGFDTCLFKP
+708 KKAGFSTCLFKP

-735 QPLSVKAAEQKA
+735 LPLSVKAAEKKA

-775 KEYRQMLDQGLKG
+775 KEYRQMLEQGLKRNG
-788 NDEEQQRDSISRTAH
+788 EELQRDSISCAAH
-803 KAMPLLTML
+803 KAMPLLSML
-812 KPGQCGW
+812 QPGQCGW

-829 DTPAEKIT
+829 DSSAEKST
-837 VLAMRL
+837 ALAMRL
-843 DKELEEVS
+843 EKELEEIS
-851 TKLKEEGIENA
+851 KKLREEGIENA

>member
-78 PHFNQSV
+78 PHFNRSV

-108 DTLVKLMHMKR
+108 DTLVELIHMKR

-124 VAQLMAIDNRD
+124 VAQLMAFDNRD

-145 QSGRDSVVIHSKSYG
+145 QSGRDSVVIHSKLYG

-194 GVTNILHDTKA
+194 GVTNILHDTKT

-230 KQNSRQ
+230 KRNSRQ

-291 AVIGL
+291 AIIGL

-416 KNCVDEFQPMAAE
+416 KSCVEEFKPMAAE

-435 LSTLTLNCGD
+435 LGTLTTNCGD

-470 RGSVKV
+470 RGGVKV

-506 DAFTRLHNGQGKEGV
+506 DAFTRLPNGQGKEGV

-555 PIKKEEKRQK
+555 PIKKEEKKQK

-572 ASVEPNRSSTEAK
+572 ASVETNRSSTEAK
-585 EATTENND
+585 E
-593 ATHGANNATNGA
+593 
-605 NDATNGTND
+605 

-634 KEMAQKIGGAK
+634 KEMAHKIGGAK

-675 PEMSGKDMLKH
+675 PEMSGKDMIKH

-708 KKAGFDTCLFKP
+708 KKAGFSTCLFKP

-735 QPLSVKAAEQKA
+735 LPLSVKAAEQKA

-760 TEAEQ
+760 TEAER

-775 KEYRQMLDQGLKG
+775 KEYRQMLEQGLKSNG
-788 NDEEQQRDSISRTAH
+788 EELQRDSISRAAH

-812 KPGQCGW
+812 RPGQCGW

-829 DTPAEKIT
+829 DSSAENST
-837 VLAMRL
+837 ALAMRL
-843 DKELEEVS
+843 EKELEEIS
-851 TKLKEEGIENA
+851 KKLREEGIENA

>member
-78 PHFNQSV
+78 PHFNRSV

-108 DTLVKLMHMKR
+108 DTLVELIHMKR

-124 VAQLMAIDNRD
+124 VAQLMAFDNRD

-145 QSGRDSVVIHSKSYG
+145 QSGRDSVVIHSKLYG

-194 GVTNILHDTKA
+194 GVTNILHDTRA

-270 NALQKALGHAT
+270 NALQKALGHAM

-291 AVIGL
+291 AIIGL

-416 KNCVDEFQPMAAE
+416 KNCVEEFKPMAAE

-435 LSTLTLNCGD
+435 LGTLTPNCGD

-470 RGSVKV
+470 RGGVKV

-491 DTGRGMSQADCQRIF
+491 DTGRGMSQANCQRIF
-506 DAFTRLHNGQGKEGV
+506 DAFTRLPNGQGKEGV

-555 PIKKEEKRQK
+555 PIKKEEKKQM

-572 ASVEPNRSSTEAK
+572 ASVETDRSSTEAK

-593 ATHGANNATNGA
+593 ATNG
-605 NDATNGTND
+605 NND

-645 LNISTTTS
+645 LNISATTS

-662 ETKPQIMFTDIEM
+662 ETKTQIMFTDIEM

-708 KKAGFDTCLFKP
+708 KKAGFSTCLFKP

-735 QPLSVKAAEQKA
+735 LPLSVKAAEQKA

-775 KEYRQMLDQGLKG
+775 KEYRQMLEQGLKRNG
-788 NDEEQQRDSISRTAH
+788 EELQRDSISRAAH
-803 KAMPLLTML
+803 KAMPLLSML

-829 DTPAEKIT
+829 DSSAENST
-837 VLAMRL
+837 ALAMRL
-843 DKELEEVS
+843 EKELEEIS
-851 TKLKEEGIENA
+851 KKLREEGIENA

>member
-1 MSKFGTSKK
+1 M
-10 IITGYILLAVVIAIA
+10 LAVVIAIA

-36 VALNNASE
+36 VALKNASE

-78 PHFNQSV
+78 ARFNQSV

-108 DTLVKLMHMKR
+108 DTLVELMHMKR

-291 AVIGL
+291 AIIGL

-416 KNCVDEFQPMAAE
+416 KNCVEEFQPMAAE

-435 LSTLTLNCGD
+435 LGTLTPNCGD

-470 RGSVKV
+470 QGSVKV

-491 DTGRGMSQADCQRIF
+491 DTGRGMSHADCQRIF
-506 DAFTRLHNGQGKEGV
+506 DAFTRLPNGQGKEGV

-535 GGTITVTSEEGKGSC
+535 GGTITVASEEGKGSC

-555 PIKKEEKRQK
+555 PIKKEEKKQK

-572 ASVEPNRSSTEAK
+572 ASVETDRSSTEAK
-585 EATTENND
+585 KATTENNC
-593 ATHGANNATNGA
+593 ATNGA
-605 NDATNGTND
+605 NDATNGNND

-708 KKAGFDTCLFKP
+708 KKAGFSTCLFKP

-735 QPLSVKAAEQKA
+735 LPLSVKTAEQKA

-760 TEAEQ
+760 TEAER

-775 KEYRQMLDQGLKG
+775 KEYRQMLEQGLKSNG
-788 NDEEQQRDSISRTAH
+788 EELQRDSISRAAH

-829 DTPAEKIT
+829 DTSAENST
-837 VLAMRL
+837 ALAMRL
-843 DKELEEVS
+843 EKELEEIS
-851 TKLKEEGIENA
+851 KKLREEGIENA

>member
-1 MSKFGTSKK
+1 M
-10 IITGYILLAVVIAIA
+10 LAVVIAIA

-78 PHFNQSV
+78 PHFNRSV
-85 ATSEQMAKQ
+85 ATSEQKAKQ

-108 DTLVKLMHMKR
+108 DTLVELIHMKR

-124 VAQLMAIDNRD
+124 VAQLMAFDNRD

-145 QSGRDSVVIHSKSYG
+145 QSGRDSVVIHSKLYG

-291 AVIGL
+291 AIIGL

-416 KNCVDEFQPMAAE
+416 KSCVEEFKPMAAE

-435 LSTLTLNCGD
+435 LGTLTPNCGD

-470 RGSVKV
+470 RGGVKV

-506 DAFTRLHNGQGKEGV
+506 DAFTRLPNGQGKEGV

-555 PIKKEEKRQK
+555 PIKKEEKKQK

-572 ASVEPNRSSTEAK
+572 ASVETNRSSTEAK
-585 EATTENND
+585 EATTENSD
-593 ATHGANNATNGA
+593 ATNGA
-605 NDATNGTND
+605 NDATNGNND

-634 KEMAQKIGGAK
+634 KEMAHKIGGAK

-708 KKAGFDTCLFKP
+708 KKAGFSTCLFKP

-735 QPLSVKAAEQKA
+735 LPLSVKAAEQKA

-760 TEAEQ
+760 TEAER

-775 KEYRQMLDQGLKG
+775 KEYRQMLEQGLKSNG
-788 NDEEQQRDSISRTAH
+788 EELQRDSISRAAH
-803 KAMPLLTML
+803 KAMPLLSML

-829 DTPAEKIT
+829 DTSAENST
-837 VLAMRL
+837 ALAMRL
-843 DKELEEVS
+843 EKELEEIS
-851 TKLKEEGIENA
+851 KKLREEGIENA

>member
-85 ATSEQMAKQ
+85 ATSEQKAKQ

-108 DTLVKLMHMKR
+108 DTLVELIHMKR

-124 VAQLMAIDNRD
+124 VAQLMAFDNRD

-145 QSGRDSVVIHSKSYG
+145 QSGRDSVVIHSKLYG

-230 KQNSRQ
+230 RQNSRQ

-291 AVIGL
+291 AIIGL

-416 KNCVDEFQPMAAE
+416 KSCVEEFKPMAAE

-435 LSTLTLNCGD
+435 LGTLTPNCGD

-470 RGSVKV
+470 RGGVKV

-506 DAFTRLHNGQGKEGV
+506 DAFTRLPNGQGKDGV

-555 PIKKEEKRQK
+555 PIKKEEKKQK

-572 ASVEPNRSSTEAK
+572 ASVETDRSSTEAK
-585 EATTENND
+585 E
-593 ATHGANNATNGA
+593 
-605 NDATNGTND
+605 

-645 LNISTTTS
+645 LNINTTTS

-675 PEMSGKDMLKH
+675 PEMSGKDMIKH

-708 KKAGFDTCLFKP
+708 KKAGFSTCLFKP

-735 QPLSVKAAEQKA
+735 LPLSVKAAEQKA

-760 TEAEQ
+760 TEAER

-775 KEYRQMLDQGLKG
+775 KEYRQMLEQGLKHNG
-788 NDEEQQRDSISRTAH
+788 EELQRDSISRAAH
-803 KAMPLLTML
+803 KAMPLLSML

-829 DTPAEKIT
+829 DTSAENST
-837 VLAMRL
+837 ALAMRL
-843 DKELEEVS
+843 EKELEEIS
-851 TKLKEEGIENA
+851 KKLREEGIENA

>member
-1 MSKFGTSKK
+1 M
-10 IITGYILLAVVIAIA
+10 LAVVIAIA

-78 PHFNQSV
+78 PHFNRSV

-108 DTLVKLMHMKR
+108 DTLVELIHMKR

-124 VAQLMAIDNRD
+124 VAQLMAFDNRD

-145 QSGRDSVVIHSKSYG
+145 QSGRDSVVIHSKLYG

-194 GVTNILHDTKA
+194 GVTNILHDTRA

-270 NALQKALGHAT
+270 NALQKALGHAM

-291 AVIGL
+291 AIIGL

-416 KNCVDEFQPMAAE
+416 KNCVEEFKPMAAE

-435 LSTLTLNCGD
+435 LGTLTPNCGD

-470 RGSVKV
+470 RGGVKV

-491 DTGRGMSQADCQRIF
+491 DTGRGMNQADCQRIF
-506 DAFTRLHNGQGKEGV
+506 DAFTRLPNGQGKEGV

-555 PIKKEEKRQK
+555 PIKKEEKKQK
-565 KDVEENV
+565 KEVEENV
-572 ASVEPNRSSTEAK
+572 ASVETDRSSTEAK
-585 EATTENND
+585 E
-593 ATHGANNATNGA
+593 
-605 NDATNGTND
+605 

-708 KKAGFDTCLFKP
+708 KKAGFSTCLFKP

-735 QPLSVKAAEQKA
+735 LPLSVKAAEQKA

-775 KEYRQMLDQGLKG
+775 KEYRQMLEQGLKH
-788 NDEEQQRDSISRTAH
+788 NDEKLQRDSISRAAH

-829 DTPAEKIT
+829 DSSAENST
-837 VLAMRL
+837 ALAMRL
-843 DKELEEVS
+843 EKELEEIS
-851 TKLKEEGIENA
+851 KKLREEGIENA

>member
-1 MSKFGTSKK
+1 M
-10 IITGYILLAVVIAIA
+10 LAVVIAIA
-25 TWQVYDNSRLF
+25 TWQIYDNSRLF

-78 PHFNQSV
+78 PHFNRSV

-108 DTLVKLMHMKR
+108 DTLVELIHMKR

-124 VAQLMAIDNRD
+124 VAQLMAFDNRD
-135 AFYRDKVQAL
+135 AFYRNKVQAL
-145 QSGRDSVVIHSKSYG
+145 QSGRDSVVIHSKLYG

-230 KQNSRQ
+230 RQNSRQ

-270 NALQKALGHAT
+270 NALQKALGHAM

-291 AVIGL
+291 AIIGL

-416 KNCVDEFQPMAAE
+416 KSCVEEFKPMAAE

-435 LSTLTLNCGD
+435 LGTLTPNCGD

-470 RGSVKV
+470 RGGVKV

-506 DAFTRLHNGQGKEGV
+506 DAFTRLPNGQGKEGV

-555 PIKKEEKRQK
+555 PIKKEEKKQK

-572 ASVEPNRSSTEAK
+572 ASVETDRSSTEAK

-593 ATHGANNATNGA
+593 ATNGA
-605 NDATNGTND
+605 NDATNGNND

-708 KKAGFDTCLFKP
+708 KKAGFSTCLFKP

-735 QPLSVKAAEQKA
+735 LPLSVKAAEQKA

-760 TEAEQ
+760 TEAER

-775 KEYRQMLDQGLKG
+775 KEYRQMLEQGLKHNG
-788 NDEEQQRDSISRTAH
+788 EELQHDSISRAAH

-819 LQAITPEHIK
+819 LQTITPEHIK
-829 DTPAEKIT
+829 DSSVENSTA
-837 VLAMRL
+837 LAMRL
-843 DKELEEVS
+843 EKELKEIS
-851 TKLKEEGIENA
+851 KKLREEGIENA

>member
-78 PHFNQSV
+78 PHFNRSV

-108 DTLVKLMHMKR
+108 DTLVELIHMKR

-124 VAQLMAIDNRD
+124 VAQLMAFDNRD

-145 QSGRDSVVIHSKSYG
+145 QSGRDSVVIHSKLYG

-270 NALQKALGHAT
+270 NALQKALGHAM

-291 AVIGL
+291 AIIGL

-416 KNCVDEFQPMAAE
+416 RNCVEEFKPMAAE

-435 LSTLTLNCGD
+435 LGTLTPNCGD

-470 RGSVKV
+470 RGGVKV

-506 DAFTRLHNGQGKEGV
+506 DAFTRLPNGQGKEGV

-555 PIKKEEKRQK
+555 PIKKEEKKQK

-572 ASVEPNRSSTEAK
+572 ASVETDRSSTEAK
-585 EATTENND
+585 K
-593 ATHGANNATNGA
+593 
-605 NDATNGTND
+605 

-662 ETKPQIMFTDIEM
+662 ETKTQIMFTDIEM
-675 PEMSGKDMLKH
+675 PEMSGKDMIKH

-708 KKAGFDTCLFKP
+708 KKAGFSTCLFKP

-735 QPLSVKAAEQKA
+735 LPLSVKAAEQKA

-765 EILTQVGESI
+765 EILTRVGESI
-775 KEYRQMLDQGLKG
+775 KEYRQMLEQGLKRNG
-788 NDEEQQRDSISRTAH
+788 EELQRDSISRAAH

-812 KPGQCGW
+812 RPGQCGW

-829 DTPAEKIT
+829 DSSAENCT
-837 VLAMRL
+837 ALAMRL
-843 DKELEEVS
+843 EKELEEIS
-851 TKLKEEGIENA
+851 KKLREEGIENA

>member
-36 VALNNASE
+36 VALKNASE

-78 PHFNQSV
+78 ARFNQSV

-108 DTLVKLMHMKR
+108 DTLVELMHMKR

-291 AVIGL
+291 AIIGL

-416 KNCVDEFQPMAAE
+416 KNCVEEFQPMAAE

-435 LSTLTLNCGD
+435 LGTLTPNCGD

-470 RGSVKV
+470 QGSVKV

-491 DTGRGMSQADCQRIF
+491 DTGRGMSHADCQRIF
-506 DAFTRLHNGQGKEGV
+506 DAFTRLPNGQGKEGV

-535 GGTITVTSEEGKGSC
+535 GGTITVASEEGKGSC

-555 PIKKEEKRQK
+555 PIKKEEKKQK

-572 ASVEPNRSSTEAK
+572 ASVETDRSSTEAK
-585 EATTENND
+585 KATTENNC
-593 ATHGANNATNGA
+593 ATNGA
-605 NDATNGTND
+605 NDATNGNND

-708 KKAGFDTCLFKP
+708 KKAGFSTCLFKP

-735 QPLSVKAAEQKA
+735 LPLSVKTAEQKA

-760 TEAEQ
+760 TEAER

-775 KEYRQMLDQGLKG
+775 KEYRQMLEQGLKSNG
-788 NDEEQQRDSISRTAH
+788 EELQRDSISRAAH

-829 DTPAEKIT
+829 DTSAENST
-837 VLAMRL
+837 ALAMRL
-843 DKELEEVS
+843 EKELEEIS
-851 TKLKEEGIENA
+851 KKLREEGIENA

>member
-1 MSKFGTSKK
+1 M
-10 IITGYILLAVVIAIA
+10 LAVVIAIA

-78 PHFNQSV
+78 PHFNRSV

-108 DTLVKLMHMKR
+108 DTLVELIHMKR

-124 VAQLMAIDNRD
+124 VAQLMAFDNRD

-145 QSGRDSVVIHSKSYG
+145 QSGRDSVVIHSKLYG

-194 GVTNILHDTKA
+194 GVTNILHDTRV

-270 NALQKALGHAT
+270 NALQKALGHAM

-291 AVIGL
+291 AIIGL

-416 KNCVDEFQPMAAE
+416 KNCVEEFKPMAAE
-429 KGLDIT
+429 KGLEIT
-435 LSTLTLNCGD
+435 LGTLTPNCGD

-470 RGSVKV
+470 RGGVKV

-506 DAFTRLHNGQGKEGV
+506 DAFTRLPNGQGKEGV

-555 PIKKEEKRQK
+555 PIKKEEKKQK

-572 ASVEPNRSSTEAK
+572 ASVETNRSSTEAK

-593 ATHGANNATNGA
+593 ATNGA
-605 NDATNGTND
+605 NDAMNGNND

-708 KKAGFDTCLFKP
+708 KKAGFSTCLFKP

-735 QPLSVKAAEQKA
+735 LPLSVKTAEQKA

-775 KEYRQMLDQGLKG
+775 KEYRQMLEQGLKSNG
-788 NDEEQQRDSISRTAH
+788 EELQRDSISRAAH
-803 KAMPLLTML
+803 KAMPLLSML

-829 DTPAEKIT
+829 DTSAENST
-837 VLAMRL
+837 ALAMRL
-843 DKELEEVS
+843 ENELEEIS
-851 TKLKEEGIENA
+851 KKLREEGTENA

>member
-1 MSKFGTSKK
+1 M
-10 IITGYILLAVVIAIA
+10 LAVVIAIA

-78 PHFNQSV
+78 PHFNRSV
-85 ATSEQMAKQ
+85 ATSEQKAKQ

-108 DTLVKLMHMKR
+108 DTLVELIHMKR

-124 VAQLMAIDNRD
+124 VAQLMAFDNRD

-145 QSGRDSVVIHSKSYG
+145 QSGRDSVVIHSKLYG
-160 QHGQREKV
+160 QYGQREKV

-291 AVIGL
+291 AIIGL

-326 KTETE
+326 KAETE
-331 RIMAQRERL
+331 HIMAQRERL

-416 KNCVDEFQPMAAE
+416 KNCVEEFKPMAAE

-435 LSTLTLNCGD
+435 LGTLTPNCGD

-470 RGSVKV
+470 RGGVKV

-491 DTGRGMSQADCQRIF
+491 DTGRGMNQADCQRIF
-506 DAFTRLHNGQGKEGV
+506 DAFTRLPNGQGKEGV

-555 PIKKEEKRQK
+555 PIKKEEKKQMK
-565 KDVEENV
+565 EVEDNV
-572 ASVEPNRSSTEAK
+572 ASVETNRSSTEAK
-585 EATTENND
+585 E
-593 ATHGANNATNGA
+593 
-605 NDATNGTND
+605 

-645 LNISTTTS
+645 LNVSTTTS

-708 KKAGFDTCLFKP
+708 KKAGFSTCLFKP

-735 QPLSVKAAEQKA
+735 LPLSVKAAEQKA

-775 KEYRQMLDQGLKG
+775 KEYRQMLEQGLKSNG
-788 NDEEQQRDSISRTAH
+788 EELQRDSISRAAH
-803 KAMPLLTML
+803 KAMPLLSML

-829 DTPAEKIT
+829 DTSAENST
-837 VLAMRL
+837 ALAMRL
-843 DKELEEVS
+843 EKELEEIS
-851 TKLKEEGIENA
+851 KKLREEGIENA

>member
-78 PHFNQSV
+78 PHFNRSV

-108 DTLVKLMHMKR
+108 DTLVELIHMKR

-124 VAQLMAIDNRD
+124 VAQLMAFDNRD

-145 QSGRDSVVIHSKSYG
+145 QSGRDSVVIHSKLYG

-194 GVTNILHDTKA
+194 GVTNILHDTRA

-270 NALQKALGHAT
+270 NALQKALGHAM

-291 AVIGL
+291 AIIGL

-416 KNCVDEFQPMAAE
+416 RNCVEEFKPMAAE

-435 LSTLTLNCGD
+435 LGTLTPNCGD

-470 RGSVKV
+470 RGGVKV

-506 DAFTRLHNGQGKEGV
+506 DAFTRLPNGQGKEGV

-555 PIKKEEKRQK
+555 PIKKEEKKQK

-572 ASVEPNRSSTEAK
+572 ASVETDRSSTEAK
-585 EATTENND
+585 K
-593 ATHGANNATNGA
+593 
-605 NDATNGTND
+605 

-708 KKAGFDTCLFKP
+708 KKAGFSTCLFKP

-735 QPLSVKAAEQKA
+735 LPLSVKAAEQKA

-775 KEYRQMLDQGLKG
+775 KEYRQMLEQGLKHNG
-788 NDEEQQRDSISRTAH
+788 EELQRDSISRAAH
-803 KAMPLLTML
+803 KAMPLLSML
-812 KPGQCGW
+812 RPGQCGW

-829 DTPAEKIT
+829 DTSAENST
-837 VLAMRL
+837 ALAMRL
-843 DKELEEVS
+843 EKELEEIS
-851 TKLKEEGIENA
+851 KKLREEGIENA

>member
-78 PHFNQSV
+78 PHFNRSV

-108 DTLVKLMHMKR
+108 DTLVELIHMKR

-124 VAQLMAIDNRD
+124 VAQLMAFDNRD
-135 AFYRDKVQAL
+135 AFYRNKVQAL
-145 QSGRDSVVIHSKSYG
+145 QSGRDSVVIHSKLYG

-183 DAFRRQHADTV
+183 DAFRRQHTDTV
-194 GVTNILHDTKA
+194 GVTNILHDTKT

-230 KQNSRQ
+230 KRNSRQ

-291 AVIGL
+291 AIIGL

-402 AERHDVSFV
+402 AEQHDVSFV

-416 KNCVDEFQPMAAE
+416 KNCVEEFKPMAAE

-435 LSTLTLNCGD
+435 LGTLTPNCGD

-470 RGSVKV
+470 RGGVKV

-506 DAFTRLHNGQGKEGV
+506 DAFTRLPNGQGKEGV

-555 PIKKEEKRQK
+555 PIKKEEKKQK

-572 ASVEPNRSSTEAK
+572 ASVETNRSSTEAK

-593 ATHGANNATNGA
+593 ATNGA
-605 NDATNGTND
+605 NDATNGNND

-698 AHDPSIMTSL
+698 AHDQSIMTSL
-708 KKAGFDTCLFKP
+708 KKAGFSTCLFKP

-735 QPLSVKAAEQKA
+735 LPLSVKAAEQKA

-775 KEYRQMLDQGLKG
+775 KEYRQMLEQGLKSNG
-788 NDEEQQRDSISRTAH
+788 EELQRDSISRAAH

-829 DTPAEKIT
+829 DSSAENST
-837 VLAMRL
+837 ALAMRL
-843 DKELEEVS
+843 EKELEEIS
-851 TKLKEEGIENA
+851 KKLREEGIENA